1 MYAAGNNT
9 IVSLSD
15 YFSNP
20 VLSLKN
26 MWRGVQTAGSGV
38 RDESV
43 RVWIAEKWSTLK

>member
-1 MYAAGNNT
+1 VYDAGNYT

-15 YFSNP
+15 YFSNL

-26 MWRGVQTAGSGV
+26 MWRGVQTGGSGV

-43 RVWIAEKWSTLK
+43 RVCIEGKWSTLK